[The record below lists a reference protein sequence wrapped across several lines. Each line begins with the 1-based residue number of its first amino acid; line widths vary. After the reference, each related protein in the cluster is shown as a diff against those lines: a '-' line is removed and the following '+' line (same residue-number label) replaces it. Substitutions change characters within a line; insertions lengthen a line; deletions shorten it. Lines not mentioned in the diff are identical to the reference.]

1 MKFTTAAVLAL
12 YSPSAVFALV
22 GINWNVM
29 NVPLSG
35 LKDITFPFDISQA
48 PHKTGYYFA
57 QQFSFIGQQ
66 QHVGYTGLQPRLD
79 SSGKPVIHAVFSSF
93 IPGTTTTDS
102 NCRIGADGGPGVS
115 CAVDFSAPYSNG
127 FSLVVENTGGTTWT
141 GTSVD
146 STTGTRVHVGTW
158 TLPSGTQGIARS
170 QTGFVEY
177 YPWNDGSTH
186 PCSTLPYTW
195 VTFGIPTSTA
205 GGTKGD
211 LSSAFEYGDCVGKV
225 AFKNARTSAGVQ
237 VQVGF

>member
-1 MKFTTAAVLAL
+1 MKFTAAAVLAL

-22 GINWNVM
+22 GIKWNVM
-29 NVPLSG
+29 NAPSSG

-57 QQFSFIGQQ
+57 QQFSLI
-66 QHVGYTGLQPRLD
+66 D

-146 STTGTRVHVGTW
+146 STTGTRVHVGT
-158 TLPSGTQGIARS
+158 
-170 QTGFVEY
+170 
-177 YPWNDGSTH
+177 
-186 PCSTLPYTW
+186 
-195 VTFGIPTSTA
+195 
-205 GGTKGD
+205 
-211 LSSAFEYGDCVGKV
+211 
-225 AFKNARTSAGVQ
+225 
-237 VQVGF
+237 